1 MMPTKP
7 IKKSKPEPKQS
18 NSLLAIARKSADS
31 FRPKTKTWMDHLLA
45 KHPKVAKELH
55 AMGLDWISGGEA
67 RDLFPSVSAFHR
79 FVDAKVFQV
88 SHDAFRKWVRAL
100 EDSQNGK

>member
-1 MMPTKP
+1 MPTKP

-18 NSLLAIARKSADS
+18 SSLLAIARKSADS
-31 FRPKTKTWMDHLLA
+31 FRPKSTTWFDSLQA
-45 KHPKVAKELH
+45 KSPKIARELH

-79 FVDAKVFQV
+79 FMDAKVFEV
-88 SHDAFRKWVRAL
+88 SHDAFRKWLRTL

>member
-1 MMPTKP
+1 MPTKP

-18 NSLLAIARKSADS
+18 SSLLAIARKSADS
-31 FRPKTKTWMDHLLA
+31 FRPKSKTWIDHLLA

-79 FVDAKVFQV
+79 FVDAKVFEV
-88 SHDAFRKWVRAL
+88 SHDAFRKWLRTI
-100 EDSQNGK
+100 EDLKNAE